1 MLLDLSPLRRHRDF
15 RFLFAGQVVSAL
27 GTFLTTVA
35 LPVQIYDLT
44 KSSGIVGLL
53 GTVQLVPL
61 ALTSLW
67 GGAYADA
74 IDRRRLLLWSE
85 ALLLAGAMALAVNAM
100 LPHPSVTLLFV
111 VAALM
116 SAVNGFHRP
125 ALESMTPRLVATD
138 DLPAVSALSSLRGT
152 AAAIIGP
159 AVAGICIAR
168 FGLSFAY
175 VLDAVTFALSL
186 LALSAIRSM
195 PPSDDAQPAGLASII
210 EGLRYAVSRP
220 ELIGTYV
227 VDIVAMTF
235 AMPMAVFPALAKSW
249 GGAAEVGYLYAAMSV
264 GALAVTLVSGW
275 TKRVERQGAA
285 IVLAAAGWGLAIM
298 ALGRAT
304 SLAGALVC
312 LALAGDA
319 DMISAL
325 FRMTIWNETIPPQ
338 IRGRMAGI
346 EQLSYMTGP
355 LLGNARAG
363 FAAERFGLARSI
375 LWGGVLCVVGVVAC
389 VPLLPPFWRH
399 RRPSRPA

>member
-1 MLLDLSPLRRHRDF
+1 
-15 RFLFAGQVVSAL
+15 
-27 GTFLTTVA
+27 VA
-35 LPVQIYDLT
+35 MPVQIFALT

-53 GTVQLVPL
+53 GTAQLVPL
-61 ALTSLW
+61 AVTSLW

-85 ALLLAGAMALAVNAM
+85 ALLLAGALVMAVNAM
-100 LPHPSVTLLFV
+100 LPHPSVALLFV

-125 ALESMTPRLVATD
+125 ALESMTPRLVGAE
-138 DLPAVSALSSLRGT
+138 DLVAVSALSSLRGT
-152 AAAIIGP
+152 IAAIVGP
-159 AVAGICIAR
+159 ALAGICIAK
-168 FGLSFAY
+168 FGLAFAY
-175 VLDAVTFALSL
+175 VLDAVTFGASL

-195 PPSDDAQPAGLASII
+195 PPGDEAPAAGLASII
-210 EGLRYAVSRP
+210 EGLRYAASRP

-249 GGAAEVGYLYAAMSV
+249 GGAQEVGYLYAAMSV

-285 IVLAAAGWGLAIM
+285 IILAAAGWGVAII
-298 ALGRAT
+298 ALGRMT
-304 SLAGALVC
+304 SLVGALVC
-312 LALAGDA
+312 LAVAGAA

-375 LWGGVLCVVGVVAC
+375 LWGGVLCVAGVAAC

-399 RRPSRPA
+399 RRASIRVSAPDRPN